1 MKNFICSVMLLM
13 AVFSLSGCGL
23 FPDKEKDYRFTR
35 ELPEL
40 VVPSDLDKPVA
51 VKPVDMPEA
60 APEIAL
66 PSAKDAQPAVESPV
80 SPPLPLATKPDNAP
94 EAVPEI
100 ALPAA
105 KEVQPAPGTL
115 AASPPPVAKEAPQS
129 VVAEEAKAIPEAG
142 VADETPIPVSNYAED
157 VADADEVVATEITLH
172 ETPNQPAF
180 LHINQN
186 LPRSWRIVAKAM
198 MQRSLE
204 ISERNTT
211 ANYFVVQ
218 YDPNAKA
225 MQDESFWD
233 DLSFIFGEENN
244 QERPYRVALTEKDQQ
259 TDIRVLNMQGNVC
272 KTGVCS
278 QLLLLLKN
286 ALEKSLKE

>member
-1 MKNFICSVMLLM
+1 MKNFICSLMLLM

-40 VVPSDLDKPVA
+40 VVPGDLDKPVA
-51 VKPVDMPEA
+51 VKPVDIPEA
-60 APEIAL
+60 TAEVALPTAQEALLAPE
-66 PSAKDAQPAVESPV
+66 SPAAPSPV
-80 SPPLPLATKPDNAP
+80 AAKPANVP

-105 KEVQPAPGTL
+105 KDVQPAPGTSASSVAND
-115 AASPPPVAKEAPQS
+115 AAKAPQAA
-129 VVAEEAKAIPEAG
+129 AEEAQAIPEAG

-157 VADADEVVATEITLH
+157 VADADEVVATQITLH
-172 ETPNQPAF
+172 EKPNQPAF
-180 LHINQN
+180 LHVNQN
-186 LPRSWRIVAKAM
+186 LPRAWRIVAKAM

-225 MQDESFWD
+225 MQDESIWD

-244 QERPYRVALTEKDQQ
+244 QERPYRVALTEKEQQ

-272 KTGVCS
+272 KSGACS